1 MRRTEELRGS
11 NIFPPQVTIAAGR
24 MVQEGMLPEDTTLP
38 VNLEEGKNLFEG
50 YLKNRTGCVRQS
62 FIPTEGEQMAAFE
75 NVSVKYRAVKGKA
88 PKILDHST

>member
-1 MRRTEELRGS
+1 M
-11 NIFPPQVTIAAGR
+11 TIAAGR

-50 YLKNRTGCVRQS
+50 YLKHRTGCIRQS

-88 PKILDHST
+88 LRYWIISI

>member
-1 MRRTEELRGS
+1 MKDGKAAWKLPAREAMRRTEELRGS

-50 YLKNRTGCVRQS
+50 YLKNRDRMRKAVFHTDRRRADGS
-62 FIPTEGEQMAAFE
+62 F
-75 NVSVKYRAVKGKA
+75 
-88 PKILDHST
+88 